1 MAEKSCFFCTF
12 TRLKV
17 LHMPPYMEKIWFP
30 ILEKLKKCDKFNNVD
45 IKAMHK
51 WKMGRM
57 KSNKMFDTGNS
68 G

>member
-1 MAEKSCFFCTF
+1 MAEKSCFFCVI
-12 TRLKV
+12 RGSKV
-17 LHMPPYMEKIWFP
+17 LHIMSYMEKIWFP
-30 ILEKLKKCDKFNNVD
+30 ILEKLEKCDKFNNVD

-57 KSNKMFDTGNS
+57 KSNKLFDTGNS